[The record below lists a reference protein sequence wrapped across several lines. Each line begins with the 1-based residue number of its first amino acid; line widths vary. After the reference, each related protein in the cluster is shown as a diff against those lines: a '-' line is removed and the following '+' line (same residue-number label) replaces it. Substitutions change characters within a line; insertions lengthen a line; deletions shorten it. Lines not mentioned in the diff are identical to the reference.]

1 MPSKRLPSK
10 MIRREQAVFLE
21 TSKCPNSE
29 TLCLVLCYFFS
40 KKSSDVFIWGLDA
53 INAFLGVGEK
63 GVMG

>member
-1 MPSKRLPSK
+1 